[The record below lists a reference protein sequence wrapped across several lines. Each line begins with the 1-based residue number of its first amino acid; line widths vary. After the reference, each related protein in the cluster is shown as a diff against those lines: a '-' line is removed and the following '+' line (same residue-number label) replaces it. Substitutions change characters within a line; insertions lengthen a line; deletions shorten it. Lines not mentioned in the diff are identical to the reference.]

1 MKLHSVLVVV
11 AVLLSCLA
19 AVAFGKTTGH
29 VEKGL
34 GQGKASCSCTG
45 NA

>member
-19 AVAFGKTTGH
+19 AVAFGKTTGQIGRAH
-29 VEKGL
+29 V
-34 GQGKASCSCTG
+34 
-45 NA
+45 